1 MDVIEIHEQG
11 AAVEDLQRR
20 LAQLGY
26 LPKDAIDGVY
36 EQVTADAVKA
46 FCYDHG
52 LTSDGNVDQN
62 IWSKLVDE
70 SYELGDRVLYLRL
83 PFFHGK
89 DVRVLQSALSAL
101 GFATG
106 GNDGLFGPHTEEAL
120 RKFQLNLG
128 LPADGIAGA
137 FTFKALLNLRHSWEG
152 NSSFSPVPHF
162 GFARAAQVLET
173 NMLCLFG
180 TTPFTRSVAARMSN
194 LSRATNP
201 NSKVTSAESLLVEP
215 DQATVFIQI
224 LVGDEEAPEAVPVV
238 EYEPSSTLPLR
249 LQQAFRIA
257 QSHVPSRIAL
267 HLPTESWQDAGE
279 ARSAQHYAI
288 VLLDALCSALDSLD
302 KVN

>member
-1 MDVIEIHEQG
+1 MNIIEIHEQG
-11 AAVEDLQRR
+11 AAVEDLQHR
-20 LAQLGY
+20 LAHLGY
-26 LPKDAIDGVY
+26 LAQDAIDGIY
-36 EQVTADAVKA
+36 ENETVSAVKA
-46 FCYDHG
+46 FCRDFQ
-52 LTSDGNVDQN
+52 LTTNGNVDQK

-83 PFFHGK
+83 PFFHGN

-137 FTFKALLNLRHSWEG
+137 FTFKALMNLRHSWEG
-152 NSSFSPVPHF
+152 NSSFSPIPHF
-162 GFARAAQVLET
+162 GFARAAEVLET

-201 NSKVTSAESLLVEP
+201 NSKVSSAESLLVEP
-215 DQATVFIQI
+215 ESQTVFVQI
-224 LVGDEEAPEAVPVV
+224 LVGDEQPASVVPVV
-238 EYEPSSTLPLR
+238 EYDPDESLAIR
-249 LQQAFRIA
+249 LQQAL
-257 QSHVPSRIAL
+257 QSAVHQHPSRIAV
-267 HLPTESWQDAGE
+267 HLPAESWMEAGE

-288 VLLDALCSALDSLD
+288 VLLDAFCCALEALDEA
-302 KVN
+302 

>member
-1 MDVIEIHEQG
+1 MNIIEIHEQG

-26 LPKDAIDGVY
+26 LSEDAIDGIY
-36 EQVTADAVKA
+36 ENVTVDAVKA
-46 FCYDHG
+46 FCRDLQ
-52 LTSDGNVDQN
+52 LTTDGNVDRK

-137 FTFKALLNLRHSWEG
+137 FTFKALMNLRHSWEG
-152 NSSFSPVPHF
+152 NSSFSPIPHF
-162 GFARAAQVLET
+162 GFARAAEVLET
-173 NMLCLFG
+173 NMICLFG

-201 NSKVTSAESLLVEP
+201 NSKVSSAESLLVEP
-215 DQATVFIQI
+215 ESQTLFVQI
-224 LVGDEEAPEAVPVV
+224 LVGDEQPASVVPVV
-238 EYEPSSTLPLR
+238 EYEPDESLPIR
-249 LQQAFRIA
+249 LQQALQSAA
-257 QSHVPSRIAL
+257 QHSPSRIAV
-267 HLPTESWQDAGE
+267 HLPAETWMEAGE

-288 VLLDALCSALDSLD
+288 VLLDAFCSALESLD
-302 KVN
+302 CA

>member
-1 MDVIEIHEQG
+1 MNIIEIHEQG

-26 LPKDAIDGVY
+26 LPQDAIDGVY
-36 EQVTADAVKA
+36 ENVTVDAVKA
-46 FCYDHG
+46 FCRDFQ
-52 LTSDGNVDQN
+52 LTTDGNVDQK

-137 FTFKALLNLRHSWEG
+137 FTFKALMNLRHSWEG
-152 NSSFSPVPHF
+152 NSSFSPIPHF
-162 GFARAAQVLET
+162 GFARAAEVLET

-201 NSKVTSAESLLVEP
+201 NSKVSSAESLLVEP
-215 DQATVFIQI
+215 ESQTVFVQI
-224 LVGDEEAPEAVPVV
+224 LVGDEQPASAVPVV
-238 EYEPSSTLPLR
+238 EYDPDESLAIR
-249 LQQAFRIA
+249 LQQALRSAA
-257 QSHVPSRIAL
+257 QHDPSRIAV
-267 HLPTESWQDAGE
+267 HLPAESWMEAGE

-288 VLLDALCSALDSLD
+288 VLLDAFCSALESLD
-302 KVN
+302 EA

>member
-1 MDVIEIHEQG
+1 MNIIEIHEQG

-26 LPKDAIDGVY
+26 LPQGAIDGIY
-36 EQVTADAVKA
+36 ENVTVDAVKA
-46 FCYDHG
+46 FCRDFQ
-52 LTSDGNVDQN
+52 LTTDGNVDQKT
-62 IWSKLVDE
+62 WSKLVDE

-137 FTFKALLNLRHSWEG
+137 FTFKALMNLRHSWEG
-152 NSSFSPVPHF
+152 NSSFSPIPHF
-162 GFARAAQVLET
+162 GFARAAEVLET

-201 NSKVTSAESLLVEP
+201 NSKVSSAESLLVEP
-215 DQATVFIQI
+215 ESQTVFVQI
-224 LVGDEEAPEAVPVV
+224 LVGDEQPASVVPVV
-238 EYEPSSTLPLR
+238 EYDPDESLAIR
-249 LQQAFRIA
+249 LQQAL
-257 QSHVPSRIAL
+257 QSAARHDPSRIAV
-267 HLPTESWQDAGE
+267 HLPAESWMEAGE

-288 VLLDALCSALDSLD
+288 VLLDAFCSALESLD
-302 KVN
+302 EA

>member
-1 MDVIEIHEQG
+1 MNIIEIHEQG

-26 LPKDAIDGVY
+26 LPQDAIDGIY
-36 EQVTADAVKA
+36 ENVTVDAVKA
-46 FCYDHG
+46 FCRDFQ
-52 LTSDGNVDQN
+52 LTTDGNVDQK

-137 FTFKALLNLRHSWEG
+137 FTFKALMNLRHSWEG
-152 NSSFSPVPHF
+152 NSSFSPIPHF
-162 GFARAAQVLET
+162 GFARAAEVLET

-201 NSKVTSAESLLVEP
+201 NSKVSSAESLLVEP
-215 DQATVFIQI
+215 ESQTVFVQI
-224 LVGDEEAPEAVPVV
+224 LVGDEQPASVVPVV
-238 EYEPSSTLPLR
+238 EYDPDESLAIR
-249 LQQAFRIA
+249 LQQAL
-257 QSHVPSRIAL
+257 QSAARHDPSRIAV
-267 HLPTESWQDAGE
+267 HLPAESWMEAGE

-288 VLLDALCSALDSLD
+288 VLLDAFCSALESLD
-302 KVN
+302 EA